1 MRYILLLVL
10 CSSFVCA
17 KAQQP
22 ARFRIGIEYG
32 SYGMAGEIDDRW
44 EFRLAKTP
52 YVSQE
57 DGTGR
62 EHVYG
67 EGEVNYAGLKS
78 ELSVWGNRL
87 TLASGLR
94 YTRINQQI
102 SPTWDSPLY
111 LYLPSSQGIELFRVR
126 GMNESLG
133 YIGVPLEVDILL
145 WGRLSNW
152 QTYVKAG
159 MQAGVKIY
167 GKTSLDFVSSEMEKY
182 GDEIIATAGDAPS
195 DFFLNTYGGLGLRLI
210 LNNGIR
216 LSIEAL
222 FSPNFLTRDN
232 FSLLTAKTYGGGQL
246 SVSFPVNLFQQ
257 SRKN

>member
-1 MRYILLLVL
+1 MRYLLLL
-10 CSSFVCA
+10 ILIFPFVCTE
-17 KAQQP
+17 AQQNP
-22 ARFRIGIEYG
+22 PLRIGIEYG

-57 DGTGR
+57 DGTGS

-67 EGEVNYAGLKS
+67 EGEVDYAGLKS

-87 TLASGLR
+87 TFASGLR
-94 YTRINQQI
+94 YTRINQRI
-102 SPTWDSPLY
+102 SPTWGTPLY
-111 LYLPSSQGIELFRVR
+111 LYHPSSQGVELFRVH

-133 YIGVPLEVDILL
+133 YLGVPLEADILL

-159 MQAGVKIY
+159 MQAGVKIH
-167 GKTSLDFVSSEMEKY
+167 GKTTLDFVSREMEKY
-182 GDEIIATAGDAPS
+182 GDEIIASAGDTPS
-195 DFFLNTYGGLGLRLI
+195 DFFLNTYCGLGLRLI

-216 LSIEAL
+216 LSIEVM
-222 FSPNFLTRDN
+222 FPPNFLTKDN
-232 FSLLTAKTYGGGQL
+232 FSLLTSKTYGGGQL
-246 SVSFPVNLFQQ
+246 SASFPVKLF
-257 SRKN
+257 STK